1 MEWLKLWK
9 SSKQIIYLKNDKVQ
23 SQQCCC
29 NFFYFSP
36 RILNYFVIQYL
47 VLLMKWTCWT
57 QKYGACHKLFNVKLM
72 YSPIMLQELSK
83 FYYRTISEKNDG
95 DVENMEF
102 PWMIRQGAKLICW
115 SRESHEEF
123 PRILSF
129 FCPWNFQGCWGVKIF
144 VKFQGEVFFHN
155 IHGNFSEVFFRWY
168 VLSLRFISGIGQ
180 YNIILSKLFLFKKEI
195 YKIAAF
201 NFLQVLK
208 QWFSWRKWFVPV
220 NFRKRSP

>member
-1 MEWLKLWK
+1 MWWNGWNSGKVLSK
-9 SSKQIIYLKNDKVQ
+9 SFTSRMIKSNRNSAAVT
-23 SQQCCC
+23 
-29 NFFYFSP
+29 FFILVREYWITLYFNTSC
-36 RILNYFVIQYL
+36 Y
-47 VLLMKWTCWT
+47 LMKWTCWT

-102 PWMIRQGAKLICW
+102 PWMIRKGAKLICW

-144 VKFQGEVFFHN
+144 VKFQGAVFFHN
-155 IHGNFSEVFFRWY
+155 IYGNSSEVFFRWY
-168 VLSLRFISGIGQ
+168 VLSLPVS
-180 YNIILSKLFLFKKEI
+180 FLE
-195 YKIAAF
+195 
-201 NFLQVLK
+201 
-208 QWFSWRKWFVPV
+208 
-220 NFRKRSP
+220 